1 MKVAGRE
8 VKQFLNASA
17 GVIEHA
23 KEFAVYYWSPRNPR
37 RPPTR
42 RDFLRR
48 GVEAAC
54 FIVPLFRNGSRG
66 QPVLAP
72 GPWFIDA
79 GRRAG
84 FYAFRDVCGSLAK
97 DYLVETVG
105 SGVALFDYNNDGLLD
120 VLFVNGSSFE
130 LLDNPK
136 LPRTSSRLFR
146 NNGNRTFTDV
156 TSESGLINEGWG
168 MGVAVADYDNDGYP
182 DVFVTNFGKNAL
194 FHNRGDGT
202 FVNLAHEAGVEGGNW
217 STGCAWGDYDG
228 DGRLDLYVARYVDF
242 DRARIPRPGANSY
255 CIYQGAA
262 VACGPQGLPGLPD
275 LLYHNEGG
283 GKFREV
289 SNEIGVRDSDRA
301 YGFSVVWCDFD
312 NDGHPDA
319 YVANDSNP
327 NFLWH
332 NKGNGTFEEI
342 GFQAGCA
349 MSGDGRAQ
357 SSMGIAVGD
366 YDNDGWMDIFVTNF
380 AEDYSTLYHNQG
392 GGQFDDVTYEAGLG
406 TVSYKQLKWGTGF
419 IDFDNDGWKDL
430 FVANG
435 HIYPEADKTGDCY
448 RQRNQLFRNLRNGRF
463 ALVPDIETGFTEARS
478 SRGAAWGDLN
488 NDGLIEL
495 VVNNI
500 DQEPF
505 FYVPSHKPAGRW
517 ARFKLVGTKSNRD
530 AIGARVR
537 VTAGEITQTDEVR
550 SGESYISTCDLRL
563 HFGLGG
569 ASKIDRAEIHWP
581 NGEVDVHEHLDVNR
595 KHAFRQQESRGA
607 AS

>member
-1 MKVAGRE
+1 MRGATSYVSHRT
-8 VKQFLNASA
+8 S
-17 GVIEHA
+17 
-23 KEFAVYYWSPRNPR
+23 
-37 RPPTR
+37 TR
-42 RDFLRR
+42 RNFLRR
-48 GVEAAC
+48 GVAGAC
-54 FIVPLFRNGSRG
+54 FIVPLFRHGDRG

-72 GPWFIDA
+72 GPWFIDV

-84 FYAFRDVCGSLAK
+84 LPAFRDTCGSLAK

-105 SGVALFDYNNDGLLD
+105 SGVALFDYNHDGLLD
-120 VLFVNGSSFE
+120 VLLVNGSSFE
-130 LLDNPK
+130 VLDNPK
-136 LPRTSSRLFR
+136 LPRASSRLFR
-146 NNGNRTFTDV
+146 NNGDGTFTDV
-156 TSESGLINEGWG
+156 TRQSGLINEGWG
-168 MGVAVADYDNDGYP
+168 MGVAVADYDNDGHP
-182 DVFVTNFGKNAL
+182 DVFMTNFGKNAL

-202 FVNLAHEAGVEGGNW
+202 FVNVAHEAGVEGGNW

-255 CIYQGAA
+255 CIYQGVA

-289 SNEIGVRDSDRA
+289 SNAVGVRDSDQA

-312 NDGHPDA
+312 NDGHLDA

-332 NKGNGTFEEI
+332 NKGNGTFEETA
-342 GFQAGCA
+342 FQAGCA
-349 MSGDGRAQ
+349 VSGDGRAQ

-366 YDNDGWMDIFVTNF
+366 YDHDGWMDLLVTNF
-380 AEDYSTLYHNQG
+380 AEDYSTLYHNH

-406 TVSYKQLKWGTGF
+406 TAGYNQLKWGTGF
-419 IDFDNDGWKDL
+419 IDFDNDGWQDL

-435 HIYPEADKTGDCY
+435 HIYPQADKAGNSY

-463 ALVPDIETGFTEARS
+463 ALVPDAESGFTEARS

-505 FYVPSHKPAGRW
+505 LYAPSHKPAGGW
-517 ARFKLVGTKSNRD
+517 VRFTLAGTKSNRD

-537 VTAGEITQTDEVR
+537 VTANGMTQTNEVR
-550 SGESYISTCDLRL
+550 SGESYVSSCDLRL
-563 HFGLGG
+563 HFGLGR
-569 ASKIDRAEIHWP
+569 ASKIDRVEIRWP
-581 NGEVDVHEHLDVNR
+581 EGHVDVHEHLDINR
-595 KHAFRQQESRGA
+595 EYTFREQESR
-607 AS
+607 